1 MSDRIYWKR
10 LNLCA
15 EIIRANGE
23 ISKLQLART
32 LTEKGLDTTPWTI
45 DKIKPEIQ
53 ELFTDIKYN
62 KRFKKFF
69 IITDSSLSTL
79 SSLQKPEELK

>member
-1 MSDRIYWKR
+1 MSNTIYWKR

-32 LTEKGLDTTPWTI
+32 LSEKGMDTTPWTI

-62 KRFKKFF
+62 KKLKKFF
-69 IITDSSLSTL
+69 VLTDSSLSTL

>member
-1 MSDRIYWKR
+1 MSSTIYWKR

-23 ISKLQLART
+23 ITKLQLART
-32 LTEKGLDTTPWTI
+32 LSHKGVDTTPWTI
-45 DKIKPEIQ
+45 EKIKPEIE

-62 KRFKKFF
+62 KKLKKFF
-69 IITDSSLSTL
+69 ILTDSSLSTL

>member
-1 MSDRIYWKR
+1 MSNTIYWKR

-23 ISKLQLART
+23 ITKLQLART
-32 LTEKGLDTTPWTI
+32 LTEKGMDTTPWTI

-62 KRFKKFF
+62 KKFKKFF

>member
-1 MSDRIYWKR
+1 MSNTMYWKR

-15 EIIRANGE
+15 EIIRSNGE
-23 ISKLQLART
+23 ITKLALARA
-32 LTEKGLDTTPWTI
+32 LTEKGMETTPWTI

-62 KRFKKFF
+62 KKVKKFF